1 MSQDQSPNVS
11 PQTQQEDVSTPITPV
26 SDVPDQIN
34 EIEILQKQCEEYLNG
49 WKRAKADYINFKNEQ
64 EKHSRELAQVASM
77 GAVLHMLPIAENFR
91 KAFIQLPQE
100 IKGSAWVTG
109 IEQIYKQLKE
119 TLKTMGVEEFT
130 DLIGK
135 IFDPTHHQ
143 AVGQEYIESKEQD
156 TITQEIS
163 GGYTLHGR
171 VIAPAQVIVNKKPL
185 TN

>member
-1 MSQDQSPNVS
+1 
-11 PQTQQEDVSTPITPV
+11 
-26 SDVPDQIN
+26 
-34 EIEILQKQCEEYLNG
+34 
-49 WKRAKADYINFKNEQ
+49 
-64 EKHSRELAQVASM
+64 M
-77 GAVLHMLPIAENFR
+77 GAVIHMLPIAENFR
-91 KAFIQLPQE
+91 KAFIQLPQD
-100 IKGSAWVTG
+100 IKGSAWVIG

-130 DLIGK
+130 GLIGK
-135 IFDPTHHQ
+135 MFDPAFHQ